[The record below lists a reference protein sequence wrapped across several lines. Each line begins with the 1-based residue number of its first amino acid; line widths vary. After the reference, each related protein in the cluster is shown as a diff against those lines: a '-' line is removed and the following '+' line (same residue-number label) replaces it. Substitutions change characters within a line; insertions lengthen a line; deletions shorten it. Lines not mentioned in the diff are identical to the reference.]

1 MNGKTPAAPE
11 PSRPAAATVA
21 ARMSTD
27 AATAQRIGDALGEHF
42 DADALAAS
50 AFEEPDGRWSLAI
63 HFRDQ
68 PDEAAV
74 RAVLASAAG
83 IDAARALAFETLAPT
98 DWVRKSLEG
107 LKPVEAGRFVVNGAH
122 DRARVRA
129 NSVGIEIEAALAF
142 GTGHHGST
150 RGCLLALHQLAKG
163 RKRKATNAPPV
174 APPSKKG
181 RKSAVLDVGTGTGVL
196 AIAAAKTLRAPVLAS
211 DIDRRAVTIARDNA
225 HKNRV
230 GTCVQVIRAAG
241 LGVAQFRA
249 CAPYDLIVA
258 NILLEPLRGL
268 ATPMA
273 RLVVAGGH
281 IVLSGLLAAQAGPA
295 LASYR
300 TRGLVLVRRIPLEGW
315 TTLILARPT
324 RGRRL

>member
-21 ARMSTD
+21 ARLSTD

-107 LKPVEAGRFVVNGAH
+107 LKPVEAGRFVVHGAH

-174 APPSKKG
+174 APPSKTG
-181 RKSAVLDVGTGTGVL
+181 RKSAVLDVGTGVL
-196 AIAAAKTLRAPVLAS
+196 AIDAAKTLRAPVLAS